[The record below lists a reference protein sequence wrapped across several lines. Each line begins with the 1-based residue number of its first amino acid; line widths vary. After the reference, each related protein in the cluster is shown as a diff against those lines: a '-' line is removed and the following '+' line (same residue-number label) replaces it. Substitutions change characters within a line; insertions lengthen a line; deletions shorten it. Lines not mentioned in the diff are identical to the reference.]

1 MSEDPE
7 VSLNRHLGLPL
18 VTFYGLGTIIGAGIY
33 VLVSE
38 VARTSG
44 SLMPLAFLLAAVIAS
59 LTGACYAELCSRF
72 PHAAGAVLYIDKAF
86 GKATLSQTT
95 GVLVLLT
102 GIVSAATISRGF
114 VGYLDIYWQVDPNLA
129 IIGLCMV
136 MGAITSIGIR
146 EAAWAITVITLL
158 EIIGLVL
165 VLGFT
170 AWGQE
175 PVAQTETL
183 QLTGVEPVI
192 LGAFLAFYSFIGF
205 EDMVNLAE
213 EVKNPRVNL
222 PRAILLSIVISSLLY
237 LAVSVTAV
245 RYVNLVDLGA
255 SSSPLALMVANHPQ
269 AVKIIGLIGIV
280 AITNGALTQIIMAS
294 RMLYGMA
301 RRGLLPG
308 IFARVSRRTRTPLL
322 NTWLVT
328 FMIMGFA
335 LWLPL
340 VTLASITS
348 AIMLVIFALVNLS
361 LLKVKKAETVQGEA
375 PSFQVWHWVPLA
387 GLVINLCLLAYET
400 ALVMR

>member
-170 AWGQE
+170 SWGQE

-183 QLTGVEPVI
+183 QLTGIEPVI

-301 RRGLLPG
+301 RRQLLPAVFG
-308 IFARVSRRTRTPLL
+308 KVNASTQTPVF

-328 FMIMGFA
+328 LIIMGFA
-335 LWLPL
+335 LWLPV
-340 VTLASITS
+340 VTLAQLTS
-348 AIMLVIFALVNLS
+348 FIMLAIFALVNLALLRVKALSTGDQPAPAFTIPMWVPIAGLITNSS
-361 LLKVKKAETVQGEA
+361 LLGYQIWA
-375 PSFQVWHWVPLA
+375 W
-387 GLVINLCLLAYET
+387 
-400 ALVMR
+400 

>member
-1 MSEDPE
+1 MSEEAE
-7 VSLNRHLGLPL
+7 VSLHRHLGLPL

-44 SLMPLAFLLAAVIAS
+44 TFMPWAFMMAGVIAS
-59 LTGACYAELCSRF
+59 LTGVCYAELSSRF
-72 PHAAGAVLYIDKAF
+72 PHAAGAVLYIDQAF
-86 GKATLSQTT
+86 GKPTLSRTT

-114 VGYLDIYWQVDPNLA
+114 VGYLDIYWPINPALA

-136 MGAITSIGIR
+136 MGTITSIGIR
-146 EAAWAITVITLL
+146 ESAWAITIITLL
-158 EIIGLVL
+158 EVIGLFL

-170 AWGQE
+170 SWGQQA
-175 PVAQTETL
+175 VAQVEQL
-183 QLTGVEPVI
+183 QMTGIEPLI
-192 LGAFLAFYSFIGF
+192 LGAFLAFYAFIGF

-237 LAVSVTAV
+237 IAVSVTAV
-245 RYVNLVDLGA
+245 LYVDLAELGA
-255 SSSPLALMVANHPQ
+255 SSSPLALMVSNHPG
-269 AVKIIGLIGIV
+269 AVKTIGLIGIV

-294 RMLYGMA
+294 RVLYGMA

-308 IFARVSRRTRTPLL
+308 VFAHVHRRTRTPLL

-328 FMIMGFA
+328 LMIMGFA

-340 VTLASITS
+340 VTLASMTS

-361 LLKVKKAETVQGEA
+361 LLKVKKAVTFEDEA
-375 PSFQVWHWVPLA
+375 PSFQIWHWIPLA
-387 GLVINLCLLAYET
+387 GLVLNLCLLAYQAT
-400 ALVMR
+400 TVMR

>member
-175 PVAQTETL
+175 PVAHTETL

-340 VTLASITS
+340 VTLASMTS

>member
-183 QLTGVEPVI
+183 QLTGIEPVI

-308 IFARVSRRTRTPLL
+308 IFARVNRRTHTPLL

-375 PSFQVWHWVPLA
+375 PSFQVWRWVPLA